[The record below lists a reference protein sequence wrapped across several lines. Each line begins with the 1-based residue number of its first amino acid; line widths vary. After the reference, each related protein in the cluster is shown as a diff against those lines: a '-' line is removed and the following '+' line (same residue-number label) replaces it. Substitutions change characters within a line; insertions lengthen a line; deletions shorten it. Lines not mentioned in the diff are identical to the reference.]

1 MMTDAYLEWK
11 AWRHEDFGH
20 FDAEAAVYYRQELHA
35 SGVSSVRGLTVGELG
50 YGNGAFAGW
59 VRAAGGLWAGRE
71 EIPEL
76 QQRAADAGFEVIAS
90 DVDFSHLRGRGRLD
104 VVVAF
109 DVVEHL
115 EIGAIRCFLQ
125 ETRDALRPGGLVL
138 LRLPS
143 GDSPFSDAIYR
154 GDLTHR
160 TVLGSSAMRQLA
172 EEVGLDVKQIRSP
185 VLPVTGLGMLRG
197 LRRTCVLLVQF
208 IVFWF
213 VRTALMSNSGAVV
226 SPNMFVVFRRPEC

>member
-1 MMTDAYLEWK
+1 MMTDAYVQWK
-11 AWRHEDFGH
+11 SWHPKDFGR
-20 FDAEAAVYYRQELHA
+20 FDADAAVYYSEELHA

-71 EIPEL
+71 AIPEL
-76 QQRAADAGFEVIAS
+76 QERAADAGFEVIAP
-90 DVDFSHLRGRGRLD
+90 DVDFSHVCGRGKLD

-109 DVVEHL
+109 DVIEHL
-115 EIGAIRCFLQ
+115 EIGAIRSFLH
-125 ETRDALRPGGLVL
+125 ETREALRPGGLVL

-143 GDSPFSDAIYR
+143 GDSPFSHAIYR

-160 TVLGSSAMRQLA
+160 TALGSSAVRQLA

-185 VLPVTGLGMLRG
+185 VLPVTGFGMLRR
-197 LRRTCVLLVQF
+197 LRRTFVLLVQS
-208 IVFWF
+208 IVFRF
-213 VRTALMSNSGAVV
+213 IRTVLMGNNGAVI
-226 SPNMFVVFRRPEC
+226 SPNMFVVFRKAER